1 MSHLEPSFVQST
13 GTTIPLVSA
22 VGHVTGHADF
32 LADIPPRADELC
44 VGFVP
49 SPAASARIVGID
61 LAAARAVP
69 GVVAL
74 LTAADLP
81 AARRFGVLQ
90 EDEPV
95 LADGEVLYVGQPVV
109 IVAAESAESLER
121 ARDLVRLELAET
133 PPILSIEQA
142 LAAQRFLGPEV
153 RLHRG
158 NAAAEM
164 ARAPHVLQGVFHS
177 QGQEHLYLETQAALA
192 IPGEEGQ
199 MTIQSSTQGP
209 TEIQRVVALVL
220 GLGMHQVVVTSHRMG
235 GGFGGKETQGTLP
248 AVMAALVARA
258 TGRPARV
265 VYRREEDGLSTGKR
279 HAYRAEWQIGFDD
292 EGRVRAYRVQ
302 FDSAGGATLDLSQAI
317 LERSLFHAENAYF
330 LEHVDIRGRVC
341 FTNHAPATAFRGFGG
356 PQGVAVIENAL
367 QEVATYLRGKHPR
380 GLSAADIQLRNLYGS
395 EGRNVTPYGQVVRDN
410 HLPAIVERLLTQCEY
425 RRRLEQ
431 VERRNVTDRLWL
443 RGLALVPVKFGLSF
457 TSRLLNQANAQVLV
471 YTDGTVQVSTGG
483 TEMGQGLN
491 TKIQQLVADVF
502 GLPPA
507 RIRVMTTS
515 TEKNNNTSPT
525 AASASTDLN
534 GAAAVSAAQTIRHR
548 LLAWA
553 AGRLAGQTQR
563 TTAEIGEVVCAGGWI
578 YDRRDPSR
586 RMTFQDACLGAWV
599 DRVDLG
605 ARGFYATPQ
614 IDFDRETGQGN
625 PFYYFAQG
633 ATVAKVRIDRFTGE
647 LTVPRVDTLIDVG
660 RSINPGIDRGQ
671 VIGGFVQGLGWVT
684 NECLVYDQRGRLLT
698 TGASTYK
705 IPAVSDAPAEY
716 HLEFFP
722 TDDAV
727 TAIAGSKGVG
737 EPPLLHAL
745 SVWMAVKHALSC
757 VSPAAARQ
765 LRLPATGE
773 EILRALEE
781 TGCGA

>member
-1 MSHLEPSFVQST
+1 MSHLEPSFVKST

-292 EGRVRAYRVQ
+292 AGRVSAYRVQ

-330 LEHVDIRGRVC
+330 RC
-341 FTNHAPATAFRGFGG
+341 SSF
-356 PQGVAVIENAL
+356 
-367 QEVATYLRGKHPR
+367 
-380 GLSAADIQLRNLYGS
+380 
-395 EGRNVTPYGQVVRDN
+395 
-410 HLPAIVERLLTQCEY
+410 
-425 RRRLEQ
+425 
-431 VERRNVTDRLWL
+431 
-443 RGLALVPVKFGLSF
+443 LVG
-457 TSRLLNQANAQVLV
+457 
-471 YTDGTVQVSTGG
+471 
-483 TEMGQGLN
+483 
-491 TKIQQLVADVF
+491 
-502 GLPPA
+502 
-507 RIRVMTTS
+507 
-515 TEKNNNTSPT
+515 
-525 AASASTDLN
+525 SASS
-534 GAAAVSAAQTIRHR
+534 GS
-548 LLAWA
+548 
-553 AGRLAGQTQR
+553 
-563 TTAEIGEVVCAGGWI
+563 
-578 YDRRDPSR
+578 
-586 RMTFQDACLGAWV
+586 
-599 DRVDLG
+599 
-605 ARGFYATPQ
+605 
-614 IDFDRETGQGN
+614 
-625 PFYYFAQG
+625 
-633 ATVAKVRIDRFTGE
+633 
-647 LTVPRVDTLIDVG
+647 
-660 RSINPGIDRGQ
+660 
-671 VIGGFVQGLGWVT
+671 
-684 NECLVYDQRGRLLT
+684 
-698 TGASTYK
+698 
-705 IPAVSDAPAEY
+705 SDSN
-716 HLEFFP
+716 H
-722 TDDAV
+722 
-727 TAIAGSKGVG
+727 
-737 EPPLLHAL
+737 
-745 SVWMAVKHALSC
+745 
-757 VSPAAARQ
+757 
-765 LRLPATGE
+765 
-773 EILRALEE
+773 
-781 TGCGA
+781 